1 MTVSQRTGH
10 AHDTSTTLMQRR
22 NFRRMATVP
31 PKAPTETFR
40 IAKYTHMSEFILKTM
55 LVTTVMHLL
64 MSNKEKE
71 NNEKEEIE
79 GIEF

>member
-1 MTVSQRTGH
+1 MTP
-10 AHDTSTTLMQRR
+10 APLMQRR
-22 NFRRMATVP
+22 NFPRMVTVP
-31 PKAPTETFR
+31 PKATTETFR

-64 MSNKEKE
+64 MTNKEKKK
-71 NNEKEEIE
+71 EKEEIE

>member
-1 MTVSQRTGH
+1 MTVSRRTGH

-22 NFRRMATVP
+22 NFPRMATVP
-31 PKAPTETFR
+31 PKATTETFR

-64 MSNKEKE
+64 MTNKEKKK
-71 NNEKEEIE
+71 EKDEIE
-79 GIEF
+79 GTEF